1 MPKPISVQLYS
12 VRDIAAEDFPGTLKK
27 IADIGFTGV
36 EFAGLHGACPCE
48 IKKLIDDLGMVAS
61 SAHVGMPTAES
72 VNALVDEAKTLGYE
86 YLITGFGPPEFE
98 TADKVKESAAKF
110 QAGAALLAGT
120 GLTLGIHNHWW
131 EFSQKIDGRYAYD
144 LFMEEAPDIVSELD
158 VYWSTYGGA
167 DTPAVVAANKARIP
181 LLHAKDGCLCENH
194 PHTAVGKGRVDF
206 PAIVAAAGCC
216 ELKWVIVELDSC
228 ATDMLQAVADSYTY
242 LTGAGLATGRK

>member
-12 VRDIAAEDFPGTLKK
+12 VREIAAEDFPGTLKK

-36 EFAGLHGACPCE
+36 EFAGLHGACPVE
-48 IKKLIDDLGMVAS
+48 IKKIIDDLGMVAS

-72 VNALVDEAKTLGYE
+72 VNELVDTAKTLGYE
-86 YLITGFGPPEFE
+86 YLVTGFGPPEFA

-110 QAGAALLAGT
+110 QAGAALLVGT

-131 EFSQKIDGRYAYD
+131 EFSQKVDGRYAYD
-144 LFMEEAPDIVSELD
+144 LFLEEAPDVISELD

-167 DTPAVVAANKARIP
+167 DTPAVVTANKARIP
-181 LLHAKDGCLCENH
+181 LLHMKDGCLCVNH

-206 PAIVAAAGCC
+206 PAIVAAADPSV
-216 ELKWVIVELDSC
+216 LKWCIVELDSC
-228 ATDMLQAVADSYTY
+228 ATDMLEAVADSYAY